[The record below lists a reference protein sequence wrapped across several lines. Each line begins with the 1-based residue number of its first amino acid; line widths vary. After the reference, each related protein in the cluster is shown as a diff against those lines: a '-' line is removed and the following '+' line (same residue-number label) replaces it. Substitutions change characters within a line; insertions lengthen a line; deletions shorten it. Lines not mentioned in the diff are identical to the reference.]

1 VVVEEEE
8 AVAAEAEVE
17 AEDHPV
23 EEQQRLSHKSQSPQH
38 KT

>member
-8 AVAAEAEVE
+8 AVAVEAE

-23 EEQQRLSHKSQSPQH
+23 EERQQPSHKSRSLQH
-38 KT
+38 ET